1 MALAEPAAT
10 KPGVG
15 YAAISDYGVIG
26 DGRTA
31 ALIARDGSIDWLCL
45 PDLDSASVF
54 GALLDAERGGSFRL
68 APTVPFDVER
78 RYVPETNLLE
88 TTFHTGEGS
97 VRVTDCL
104 SLPLDGLA
112 PAREL
117 ARRVEGLGGIVP
129 MRWSAGPRFDYGRRS
144 PRVTRRGRIPIAV
157 DGGVA
162 IGFCSWGTG
171 DPAIAEGRLG
181 AEFSISDGEKALV
194 ALVAADGEPL
204 LFPAR
209 EEVERRM
216 DESASF
222 WQRWTRGRTYD
233 GPWREAV
240 LRSALALKLLIYA
253 PSGAIA
259 AAATSSLPEA
269 IGGERNWDYR
279 YSWIRDASA
288 TLDALETLGC
298 PRESE
303 AFFWWLMHASQLT
316 EPELRVLYGLSG
328 GSPPPERE
336 LEMSGYRASRPVRA
350 GNSAVDQTQLDIYGH
365 IIQTASLYADAGG
378 RFDRGTANRIAR
390 IADLVCRRWRVR
402 DSGIW
407 EVRSAPSHFTESK
420 MMCWIAL
427 DRAQHLARSGAIP
440 DGSAARW
447 RAEANAIRAFVSEQ
461 CWSEEAGAYKRA
473 AELDEPDASLL
484 LPAIYGYGGPE
495 ERDRLRKT
503 TRWLREELGD
513 GPLLHRYRGEDGLT
527 PGEGAFLTCSFWLV
541 DALARLGDHE
551 EAAELMDE
559 LVSRSNDLGLFA
571 EEIDPRSDEFLG
583 NFPQGLVHLALVNA
597 AAVLEEAE

>member
-1 MALAEPAAT
+1 VALAEPAAAN
-10 KPGVG
+10 PGVR

-144 PRVTRRGRIPIAV
+144 PRVTRRGWIPIAV

-171 DPAIAEGRLG
+171 DPAIGEGRLG

-216 DESASF
+216 DQSASF

-378 RFDRGTANRIAR
+378 RFDRDTANRIAR
-390 IADLVCRRWRVR
+390 IADLVCRRWRAR

-427 DRAQHLARSGAIP
+427 DRAQHLARSGAVP

-447 RAEANAIRAFVSEQ
+447 RAEADAIRAFVSEQ

-495 ERDRLRKT
+495 ERDRLIKT

-597 AAVLEEAE
+597 AAALGEAE